1 MGFVIWT
8 SYTSQKMLR
17 SSVTPP
23 PEEYWSF
30 LRKALFNYKL
40 RKSENFVQKI
50 KASKIVDQLIIILLY
65 I

>member
-1 MGFVIWT
+1 MLLSIQSSEFNIKYGVVIWE

-30 LRKALFNYKL
+30 LRKALFN
-40 RKSENFVQKI
+40 
-50 KASKIVDQLIIILLY
+50 
-65 I
+65 